1 MQPTPSAVERRAAL
15 VLVAVAALPLLSLLA
30 GHGPWLGVPGSEL
43 PVKIWSWH
51 TFPPGPHLLG
61 GPVPGIAFPVRGVLD
76 NADVVGSLVIGA
88 LWPLLGG
95 PAAWATL
102 LYLQLLANALAMFV
116 LVRGLTGSARAGVVG
131 GAAWALAPF
140 TLTYGVASS
149 IADVL
154 NLWPY
159 PLVLHYGLR
168 ALGTG
173 WRDGVRA
180 GLLVG
185 VGFATC
191 AYNVLVF
198 APLVLPILA
207 GLGLARGRLGFGG
220 QAPAPRVGA
229 ATRAGLGLALGLAAV
244 ALPLVLARQALM
256 DDTGSLMSA
265 ALVDS
270 TRHVHPYPSLHPITQ
285 GHYAVPLAEYLAV
298 GKDALSVRENAARFL
313 RAYNPGLVV
322 LALAVLATLR
332 GGRRRGATWPWWGV
346 VAFFALASTGP
357 YLVLSGDRTLPGPWN
372 LVWLGLH
379 HGFPGSRMLLEPFRY
394 ALAVALGASVLAG
407 FGASVV
413 VRRWGTAGMA
423 GALGLI
429 LLDLA
434 LLSPVPVPLPTQSLP
449 APPWAGEVD
458 ALMGPGAILEL
469 PFTRQGTGIYNRD
482 HFSRHLAHGRPI
494 PDEVRGSYPRFI
506 EERPLLR
513 ELVDQERAP
522 AHKLVTSPL
531 PGAFGAELGAV
542 GIAAVVLRPALY
554 ASPAHAQAAQDRLA
568 ALGAP
573 LARGEELIYVLSPP

>member
-1 MQPTPSAVERRAAL
+1 
-15 VLVAVAALPLLSLLA
+15 
-30 GHGPWLGVPGSEL
+30 
-43 PVKIWSWH
+43 
-51 TFPPGPHLLG
+51 
-61 GPVPGIAFPVRGVLD
+61 
-76 NADVVGSLVIGA
+76 
-88 LWPLLGG
+88 
-95 PAAWATL
+95 
-102 LYLQLLANALAMFV
+102 
-116 LVRGLTGSARAGVVG
+116 
-131 GAAWALAPF
+131 
-140 TLTYGVASS
+140 
-149 IADVL
+149 
-154 NLWPY
+154 
-159 PLVLHYGLR
+159 
-168 ALGTG
+168 
-173 WRDGVRA
+173 
-180 GLLVG
+180 
-185 VGFATC
+185 
-191 AYNVLVF
+191 
-198 APLVLPILA
+198 
-207 GLGLARGRLGFGG
+207 
-220 QAPAPRVGA
+220 
-229 ATRAGLGLALGLAAV
+229 
-244 ALPLVLARQALM
+244 
-256 DDTGSLMSA
+256 
-265 ALVDS
+265 
-270 TRHVHPYPSLHPITQ
+270 
-285 GHYAVPLAEYLAV
+285 
-298 GKDALSVRENAARFL
+298 
-313 RAYNPGLVV
+313 
-322 LALAVLATLR
+322 
-332 GGRRRGATWPWWGV
+332 